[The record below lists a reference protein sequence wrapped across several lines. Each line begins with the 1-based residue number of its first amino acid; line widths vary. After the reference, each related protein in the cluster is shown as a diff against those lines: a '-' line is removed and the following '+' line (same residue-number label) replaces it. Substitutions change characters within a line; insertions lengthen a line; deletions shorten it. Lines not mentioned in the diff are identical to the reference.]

1 MNYPIK
7 YKAVF
12 VTLIFSFSI
21 ILSEAKTP
29 PSNVQIEMKVTKAAY
44 NELRDSVLN
53 EFKSIKKVLAENEE
67 AYQRLEKSME
77 IANNTIS
84 AQNSL
89 FDGFGV
95 LYGIITIVITVLPLL
110 VYFIQ
115 IKPAVDEAKVATQE
129 SVEKSIEID
138 KKFHELALKFDEKL
152 NAKVKAIQDKSRI
165 EKIDQAISN
174 INIPQNE
181 QTVYSI
187 NYISLVPNELFSE
200 LHLYKLYQ
208 ASKFLTSINDQ
219 IVLASKLT
227 TQKTA
232 FTEEFFRNKIISE
245 NHETIIYQTV
255 LYFAKYGLFDS
266 ALENISNQI
275 MRQDG
280 LYKKIVG
287 WLSDQFPEQILSLI
301 NYDRLNDNISE
312 KEKNEVIKEL
322 SNERIYGKI
331 KNEIS
336 KSKIVRFRNQLS
348 LQF

>member
-1 MNYPIK
+1 MNYSIIFK
-7 YKAVF
+7 TAF
-12 VTLIFSFSI
+12 ITLIFSLTVI
-21 ILSEAKTP
+21 VSEAKV
-29 PSNVQIEMKVTKAAY
+29 SLSDIKATKAASK
-44 NELRDSVLN
+44 ELRDSILK
-53 EFKSIKKVLAENEE
+53 ELKSVKKLIVVNEE
-67 AYQRLEKSME
+67 EYKRLEKSME

-95 LYGIITIVITVLPLL
+95 LYAIITIVITVLPLL

-115 IKPAVDEAKVATQE
+115 IKPAVDEAKVATQQ
-129 SVEKSIEID
+129 SIEKSIEID

-174 INIPQNE
+174 INVPQNE

-232 FTEEFFRNKIISE
+232 FAEEFFRNKIISE
-245 NHETIIYQTV
+245 NHETIIYQSV

-301 NYDRLNDNISE
+301 NYDKLNDNISE